1 MEIFA
6 DCRSLFRRVAR
17 VDLDSQSSSDDDGNP
32 YPALE
37 ARFRDQVERSYVDEG
52 YKTETHDQG
61 IVEDLDTAA
70 VGQPVEEDEDAYT
83 FRLFAGPKGSGPP
96 KGKDKGVQKV
106 ILSSPSPA
114 GGEPGFVNPRRQ
126 LDYYFT
132 GTASAEQAEQYSNA
146 TISSEQLLQGLKTRW
161 VF

>member
-1 MEIFA
+1 MEAFA

-17 VDLDSQSSSDDDGNP
+17 ADLDSQSSSDDDGNP
-32 YPALE
+32 DPTLE
-37 ARFRDQVERSYVDEG
+37 ARFRDQVERSYADEG
-52 YKTETHDQG
+52 CKTETHDQG